1 MLRQSTA
8 AALQMSAPAPSTE
21 LESHQAEGLCAVPF
35 SPTFSPS
42 TLRNL
47 ATASCISRTTPHTD
61 PLPPS
66 LPTKRLRKQYIGPG
80 NPTLECPLVATLGT
94 SPIYLEIRCSAPR
107 PREVSL
113 HCQNTFSDIHKE
125 GYNLT
130 ERVEYLG
137 VNIETFSIHRSRK
150 FSEEILHFLPSI
162 NYQQIFLWPVLCW
175 RTVAGLTDDFR
186 IPEDCVTM
194 RLSKM
199 KCLGKASVSKMRKRD
214 SVPRSACRGRSTP
227 RNEQKALAVL
237 DVPHLL

>member
-130 ERVEYLG
+130 ERVE
-137 VNIETFSIHRSRK
+137 S
-150 FSEEILHFLPSI
+150 
-162 NYQQIFLWPVLCW
+162 
-175 RTVAGLTDDFR
+175 GLTDDFR